1 MLGQIAFWWL
11 VLVIVSARII
21 WYPAVPGFHVG
32 KAGQPKHAVTLGYER
47 MLLDRS
53 AFPDRKSNKAVSSA
67 S

>member
-1 MLGQIAFWWL
+1 
-11 VLVIVSARII
+11 LVIVSARII